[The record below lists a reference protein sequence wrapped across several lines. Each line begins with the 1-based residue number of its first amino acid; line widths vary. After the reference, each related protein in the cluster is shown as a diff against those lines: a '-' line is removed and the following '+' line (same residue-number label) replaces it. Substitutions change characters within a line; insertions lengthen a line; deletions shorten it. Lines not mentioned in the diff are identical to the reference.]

1 MSICWHGQAR
11 VNNRGAKCFASF
23 SYSQQ
28 PAGYV
33 QIRQRLLNMHKPRRR
48 HPATTRHLR
57 LRRLARLLR
66 QLLSAVLPVVP
77 RSARSVGLSAAM
89 RAREPRSGR
98 RSVVLRQQLAEAP
111 PALLAHVIDQ
121 RETGMKL
128 TSTAI
133 AIFGM
138 AAFSGQLAAQ
148 DPAPSDAKV
157 ASTKWNVERVRCS
170 DLLATSDEDPG
181 DVDSKS
187 RITVR

>member
-1 MSICWHGQAR
+1 
-11 VNNRGAKCFASF
+11 
-23 SYSQQ
+23 
-28 PAGYV
+28 
-33 QIRQRLLNMHKPRRR
+33 
-48 HPATTRHLR
+48 
-57 LRRLARLLR
+57 
-66 QLLSAVLPVVP
+66 
-77 RSARSVGLSAAM
+77 
-89 RAREPRSGR
+89 
-98 RSVVLRQQLAEAP
+98 VVLRQQLAEAP

-170 DLLATSDEDPG
+170 DLRAASDEDRASCG
-181 DVDSKS
+181 LHAF
-187 RITVR
+187 R